1 MTTISVSMV
10 TSSAFST
17 TVSTFVDHF
26 TVSRPALVTASS
38 TAAMMASEVLV
49 APATAST
56 FAVCC
61 STMRPGICATAGS
74 EMPAVS
80 PFLVTSMAVTAPF
93 SSTVTATSMA
103 PLPPISLSPTPVK
116 TPASALA
123 APHSVSSIVSASRRE
138 RNFFMVLLLIRLVEM
153 AEEASAVYFII
164 QYPNDGWQGEMTLF
178 SQTK

>member
-10 TSSAFST
+10 TSSAFSA

-123 APHSVSSIVSASRRE
+123 TPHRVSSIVSASRRE
-138 RNFFMVLLLIRLVEM
+138 RNFFMVLLLNSFGRNGRRSICRMLYYTIPQRWL
-153 AEEASAVYFII
+153 AR
-164 QYPNDGWQGEMTLF
+164 GMTLF
-178 SQTK
+178 SQAK